1 MKRLFMASLIGFA
14 LVLTGYPALAGGK
27 YHKGHYYG
35 HQSYKGHFKGYRG
48 HHYRHGRG
56 HHYGDEILI
65 GAGIIGGSILLG
77 SLLSQPSYS
86 PAPTYYA
93 PPRAPV
99 CQRDQVYRYLPDGSV
114 QWGTRTRCY

>member
-1 MKRLFMASLIGFA
+1 MKRLITAALIGFA
-14 LVLTGYPALAGGK
+14 LGAWGYPAMAGGK

-35 HQSYKGHFKGYRG
+35 HHSYKGHYKAHRS

-56 HHYGDEILI
+56 HRYGDEILI

-77 SLLSQPSYS
+77 SLLSQPNYY
-86 PAPTYYA
+86 PTPTYYA
-93 PPRAPV
+93 SLRAPV
-99 CQRDQVYRYLPDGSV
+99 CQQDQVYRYLPDGRV

>member
-1 MKRLFMASLIGFA
+1 MKQLLTAFLISFA
-14 LVLTGYPALAGGK
+14 LVAWGSTAMAGGK
-27 YHKGHYYG
+27 YHKGHHYG
-35 HQSYKGHFKGYRG
+35 HSSYKGHHKAYRG
-48 HHYRHGRG
+48 HHYKHGHG
-56 HHYGDEILI
+56 HDYGDEILI

-77 SLLSQPSYS
+77 SLLSQPNYY

-99 CQRDQVYRYLPDGSV
+99 CQQDQVYRYLPDGRV